1 MKKIILILILL
12 FSIVFVFP
20 TATILEVIPNNQ
32 DIVVDT
38 NETERVNLLVLENQS
53 IWDKILNFVNF
64 TYINETYHN
73 QSYID
78 DLKIDYADTTD
89 INDTN
94 LVNKL
99 NDSINTNYHL
109 KSSMYNKS
117 EIDTIISEEA
127 TNLTNNDIFRVA
139 YLNDNFFESFDAGQ
153 TKRITIEGENFDLKT
168 ELVGSSDYQIE
179 LIEVEPTKIVY
190 RVKAPSFEKNSETF
204 SLSSHEQW
212 GNSKTIT
219 FETKEVNNNLFIS
232 TWDTTNITSGSSN
245 SNQITLPLESS
256 GTYNFIVDW
265 GDGTSD
271 TITQY
276 NQAEVTHTYL
286 NEGIYEIKINGTITG
301 FRFNNLGDRNKLLD
315 ISNYGSLNLGNN
327 GGYFYGAENFQIS
340 ATDTLDL
347 SGTLRFSEI
356 FRGAKSF
363 NSNIENWDTS
373 QVQFMN
379 GAFLDAQSFNQ
390 PLNNWDTSSLWFIR
404 DIFRGATSF
413 NQDLDN
419 WDVSRVTDFALI
431 FFGAHNFNGDISTWD
446 TSKAT
451 SFYQTFRD
459 AYKFNSS
466 INDWDTSNV
475 ETMFYMFRLAKS
487 FDQPLD
493 KWDTSSVVDMAY
505 VFEGAHNFSQDL
517 GSWDTSSV
525 TNMGGM
531 FIDARVNFDASNW
544 DTSSVTNMAH
554 MFKGVS
560 EFNQDLESW
569 DTSSVT
575 NMAGMFA
582 YTSFNGNIAT
592 WDTSKVTD
600 FGGMFHAAGIFNQ
613 DLSNWDISSVVNC
626 NGFDS
631 WTSSSWL
638 RTSKPNFDSSC
649 FQYG

>member
-1 MKKIILILILL
+1 MNRLKIFFCFVFFLNLNLIYIYCDSLEEDYNFKIDEIKFFNKALTDDEVLKLVYGNFFYEKINITRSNLTPTNLEIDAYFDFIPKDTTLNLSLYYSKKDLD
-12 FSIVFVFP
+12 SIVFVE
-20 TATILEVIPNNQ
+20 LEPK
-32 DIVVDT
+32 
-38 NETERVNLLVLENQS
+38 NETSYNSLPPLLQTSYNFPIKKNSVNMITLEGNYFFNEHKLLNLPDDFTQS
-53 IWDKILNFVNF
+53 V
-64 TYINETYHN
+64 TY
-73 QSYID
+73 
-78 DLKIDYADTTD
+78 
-89 INDTN
+89 
-94 LVNKL
+94 
-99 NDSINTNYHL
+99 
-109 KSSMYNKS
+109 
-117 EIDTIISEEA
+117 
-127 TNLTNNDIFRVA
+127 
-139 YLNDNFFESFDAGQ
+139 
-153 TKRITIEGENFDLKT
+153 
-168 ELVGSSDYQIE
+168 
-179 LIEVEPTKIVY
+179 VEPTKAIIKVEY
-190 RVKAPSFEKNSETF
+190 
-204 SLSSHEQW
+204 L
-212 GNSKTIT
+212 GNSDFSDFNVSFSNHEYWKDGKTIT
-219 FETKEVNNNLFIS
+219 LSYEKEPQFIS

-256 GTYNFIVDW
+256 GNYNFVVDW
-265 GDGTSD
+265 GDGTTD

-276 NQAEVTHTYL
+276 NQAEITHTYL
-286 NEGIYEIKINGTITG
+286 NEGVYEIKINGTITG

-327 GGYFYGAENFQIS
+327 GGYFYGAENLQIS

-347 SGTLRFSEI
+347 SGTNRFSDV

-373 QVQFMN
+373 QVQLMN

-390 PLNNWDTSSLWFIR
+390 PLNAWNTSSLWFIR

-582 YTSFNGNIAT
+582 YTSFNGNITT

-626 NGFDS
+626 VGFDA
-631 WTSSSWL
+631 WTPQWL
-638 RTSKPNFDSSC
+638 DEHKPNFDSSC